1 MNTDGKR
8 ETAGLRFLLE
18 THDLLKLVGTGL
30 GWFVALKPVF
40 IRTIIHK
47 LRSTCLS
54 QRKNTAGVVTVAKPL
69 LPRVLILPANLLCVV
84 WLCCVPSVF
93 CASSSGHANEHKTAP
108 PDDIFA
114 GTNVLHIKIQ
124 VSQAGM
130 NELRHTGW
138 GNNRDRPVVQATIK
152 EGGVIYT
159 NVSLHLKGSAG
170 SFRQVDDNPCFTLN
184 FDKAAPGQSF
194 HGLHKLSL
202 NNSVQDHSFLTEK
215 ICRELFDAAGV
226 PVPRAGH
233 AVVELNGRNLGLHVL
248 TEGFGKH
255 FLKRYFKNT
264 KGNLYDG
271 GFVQD
276 VTSPLA
282 VNSGDNPNDNSG
294 LRALASAAREPDP
307 TTKMARLEQT
317 LDMDRF
323 LSFVA
328 MDIIQCDWD
337 GYAMNHNNWRIFHD
351 LDSNKM
357 VFMPHGLDQMFGV
370 ERATPDC
377 PILPSR
383 LQGLVARAVLGTA
396 EGRRRYLERVA
407 QLYTNV
413 FHADALVKRVDELA
427 AVINP
432 AIAEYSPNAA
442 RRHEAAVEN
451 LKRRIL
457 MRDESLSRQLSST
470 STEPTFAS
478 DGTLKLNGWR
488 RSIRSG
494 QPEFR
499 QEKSGDGR
507 AGPLLYISARNGT
520 VSASWRTRVLLDEGT
535 YRFEGKIRTSEVKSE
550 SGEGAR
556 IRISRGTGPRGLS
569 GTADWQEVSY
579 SFEVPDSGAE
589 VEFVCELRASQGE
602 ACFDGS
608 SLRLVH
614 VNE

>member
-1 MNTDGKR
+1 MDVVRFGGRFEALINSKSEGRRPKEGRNPKPQSDGRDAFHRVSQIVRHKMGR
-8 ETAGLRFLLE
+8 GGTRPYRF
-18 THDLLKLVGTGL
+18 VR
-30 GWFVALKPVF
+30 P
-40 IRTIIHK
+40 
-47 LRSTCLS
+47 
-54 QRKNTAGVVTVAKPL
+54 PL
-69 LPRVLILPANLLCVV
+69 LILMSCLF
-84 WLCCVPSVF
+84 WLWVAF
-93 CASSSGHANEHKTAP
+93 GASNSGHNKEHKSAP

-114 GTNVLHIKIQ
+114 GTNVLHMKIQ

-130 NELRHTGW
+130 NELRQTSW
-138 GNNRDRPVVQATIK
+138 GNNRERPVVLATVN
-152 EGGVIYT
+152 EGGVVYT

-170 SFRQVDDNPCFTLN
+170 SFRQVDDNPCLTLN

-202 NNSVQDHSFLTEK
+202 NNSVQDRSFLTEK
-215 ICRELFDAAGV
+215 VCRELFDAAGV

-233 AVVELNGRNLGLHVL
+233 AVVELNGRNIGLHVL

-276 VTSPLA
+276 VNSRLA
-282 VNSGDNPNDNSG
+282 VNSGDDPNNNSG
-294 LRALASAAREPDP
+294 LRALASAAREPDAS
-307 TTKMARLEQT
+307 TRMARLEQT
-317 LDMDRF
+317 LDMERF
-323 LSFVA
+323 LSYVA
-328 MDIIQCDWD
+328 MDIIECDWD

-370 ERATPDC
+370 ERTTPDC
-377 PILPSR
+377 PILPGR
-383 LQGLVARAVLGTA
+383 LQGLVARAALSTP
-396 EGRRRYLERVA
+396 EGRHRYLERVA

-432 AIAEYSPNAA
+432 AIAEYSPAAA
-442 RRHEAAVEN
+442 RRHEVAVEN

-457 MRDESLSRQLSST
+457 LRDESLSRQLGST
-470 STEPTFAS
+470 TAEPTFAS
-478 DGTLKLNGWR
+478 DGTLRLSGWR
-488 RSIRSG
+488 RSVRSG

-499 QEKSGDGR
+499 QDKAVDGSGGPVLLIR
-507 AGPLLYISARNGT
+507 APNGT
-520 VSASWRTRVLLDEGT
+520 VSASWRTRVLLDEGS
-535 YRFEGKIRTSEVKSE
+535 YRFEGRIRTAEVKAE

-556 IRISRGTGPRGLS
+556 IRISRGAGPHGLS
-569 GTADWQEVSY
+569 GTAAWQDVSY
-579 SFEVPDSGAE
+579 SFEVPESGAE
-589 VEFVCELRASQGE
+589 VEFVCELRASAGE
-602 ACFDGS
+602 ACFDGA
-608 SLRLVH
+608 SLRLVR